1 MNHGY
6 EGDYRRR
13 QVDTAKQLFDAMGTA
28 REDPEK
34 RQVWVTRGFRQ
45 FDAPVLIVM
54 TCEKSMEHD
63 TICHFD
69 LGAALYGLVLAT
81 WSRGL
86 GTVIN
91 GQGIMQSSVV
101 REHAK
106 IPDDQTIMTC
116 VAMGWP
122 DFDFAA
128 NEVKSVRED
137 NENFVTYT
145 GFE

>member
-1 MNHGY
+1 M
-6 EGDYRRR
+6 
-13 QVDTAKQLFDAMGTA
+13 
-28 REDPEK
+28 
-34 RQVWVTRGFRQ
+34 
-45 FDAPVLIVM
+45 
-54 TCEKSMEHD
+54 
-63 TICHFD
+63 
-69 LGAALYGLVLAT
+69 VLAA

-101 REHAK
+101 REHAN
-106 IPDDQTIMTC
+106 IPGDQTIMTC
-116 VAMGWP
+116 VAMGRP